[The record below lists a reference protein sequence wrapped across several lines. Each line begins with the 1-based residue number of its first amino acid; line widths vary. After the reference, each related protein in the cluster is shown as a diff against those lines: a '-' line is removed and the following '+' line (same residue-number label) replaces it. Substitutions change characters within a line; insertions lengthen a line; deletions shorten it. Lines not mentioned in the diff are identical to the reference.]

1 MQKCIA
7 EFLADR
13 AAEKKAQEHRETIE
27 AWSIQVGRDAARL
40 WVLALAAR
48 DTARLSNA

>member
-1 MQKCIA
+1 MLKFIA

-13 AAEKKAQEHRETIE
+13 AAQKQAQDDRETIE
-27 AWSIQVGRDAARL
+27 SWSIQVGRDAAQL